1 MKYDYREV
9 ITKAIK
15 DWIIDNDVLEEA
27 KKEEWSYDDLC
38 EWLYDELF
46 NEDEITGN
54 GIYYY
59 DTEEKCSEYL
69 SGNFDL
75 LYEAAHETCID
86 DEINVLIQHYEQKDL
101 ARYFDCTIRCYLLGE
116 CIDRVVNELKFDN
129 K

>member
-1 MKYDYREV
+1 MKYDYRE
-9 ITKAIK
+9 IMTKAIK

-46 NEDEITGN
+46 DEDEITGN

-75 LYEAAHETCID
+75 LYEAAYEYYID
-86 DEINVLIQHYEQKDL
+86 DRINILIQHYEQKDL

-116 CIDRVVNELKFDN
+116 CIYKAVDELKFDI
-129 K
+129 

>member
-9 ITKAIK
+9 MIKAIK
-15 DWIIDNDVLEEA
+15 DWIVDNDVLEE
-27 KKEEWSYDDLC
+27 EWSRDDLC
-38 EWLYDELF
+38 VWLYDELF
-46 NEDEITGN
+46 DEDEITGN
-54 GIYYY
+54 GLYYY

-69 SGNFDL
+69 SDNFDL
-75 LYEAAHETCID
+75 LYEAAHEFCLD
-86 DEINVLIQHYEQKDL
+86 DEYIVLIQHYKQKDL